1 MRSDRPARPSAAPSS
16 VRLRSPK
23 AYTMNLTLTLPP
35 QAAAPPCPICLRNLT
50 WDGTEDEAGLCRR
63 CAAHLA
69 PPASPATP
77 LRAPA

>member
-1 MRSDRPARPSAAPSS
+1 
-16 VRLRSPK
+16 
-23 AYTMNLTLTLPP
+23 MNLTLTLPP